1 MRTTKMLLAL
11 FFASTTILSMSC
23 SKNIDNTHTLE
34 YKIEGFDEFCI
45 QVRYMD
51 ADGNIVTTTDPAEF
65 PGGIKTLTVSKPFL
79 GGFELIVDNSSIR
92 NRDYELSIVIDGEP
106 QLSKSMFVPSFESKT
121 HYLEYNFK

>member
-51 ADGNIVTTTDPAEF
+51 ADGNVVTTTNPADF
-65 PGGIKTLTVSKPFL
+65 PGGIKTMTVTKPFL
-79 GGFELIVDNSSIR
+79 GAFELKVDNLSIEHR
-92 NRDYELSIVIDGEP
+92 SYELSIVIDGKSK
-106 QLSKSMFVPSFESKT
+106 LSKTMSVTPFVFKSD
-121 HYLEYNFK
+121 YLEYNFK